1 MKTESVKFNGA
12 EIVCVIDDCGRI
24 FVVMKPLCDL
34 LGLGSDWQIKAIS
47 EDEILGAER
56 CEHTVQI
63 PAESKNS
70 GAEHCEQLKA
80 LVTGLFFIY

>member
-1 MKTESVKFNGA
+1 MNMKTELVKFNEA

-24 FVVMKPLCDL
+24 YVVIKPICDL

-47 EDEILGAER
+47 EDEILRAER

-63 PAESKNS
+63 PAENKNS
-70 GAEHCEQLKA
+70 EAEPCEQARKM
-80 LVTGLFFIY
+80 VCF